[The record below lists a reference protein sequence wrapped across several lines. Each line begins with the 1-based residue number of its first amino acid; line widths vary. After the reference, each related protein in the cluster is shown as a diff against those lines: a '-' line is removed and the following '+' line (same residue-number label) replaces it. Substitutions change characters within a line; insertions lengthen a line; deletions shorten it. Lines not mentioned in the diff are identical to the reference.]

1 MLAGAFER
9 LKSRRNSHPDVMPG
23 AVFRHD
29 AGTAGVETAEVIDL
43 PTDDIGI
50 AHVRFRVQIT
60 RGDATF
66 VDEERILALESFCAR
81 FRDRVDAVAAR

>member
-1 MLAGAFER
+1 MLAGALER
-9 LKSRRNSHPDVMPG
+9 LKSRRSPQPEVMPG

-29 AGTAGVETAEVIDL
+29 GGSAGVETAEVIDL
-43 PTDDIGI
+43 PKDDIGI
-50 AHVRFRVQIT
+50 AHVRFRVRIT

-81 FRDRVDAVAAR
+81 FRERVDPVAAR